1 MTVSVLASYSKIP
14 QNKIWNSIKG
24 YNKGLFCKA
33 YFMIFMNT
41 KDLKKPLNIL
51 FSWNNGSTMYVSS
64 SLAIQ
69 QIKNRNKQKG
79 KR

>member
-1 MTVSVLASYSKIP
+1 
-14 QNKIWNSIKG
+14 
-24 YNKGLFCKA
+24 
-33 YFMIFMNT
+33 MIFMNT